1 VSVNSCALKRGN
13 IAATRVTMRAMPAF
27 SKVYTDAQR
36 DALAEAVVDRGL
48 RPAQVVELAAAG
60 ELRHAGERLAAF
72 PANVNSVRDY
82 ARKLKARRAGRT
94 SSGLDDQAPRD
105 AIETLRRRLVNAAEQ
120 EIAAEERKPR
130 GKRSLERLR
139 QCARLL
145 REAAALPGPDD
156 PRPTQPGQKI
166 PGTQKVAGGKTTG
179 GMAGAILSA
188 AGRSGRVETRQTQ
201 PAPSPIPPS
210 SDVEGEQHGTHTD
223 TGSTDHTPSGEP
235 GAWAREQVGAPPL

>member
-1 VSVNSCALKRGN
+1 
-13 IAATRVTMRAMPAF
+13 MRAMPAF

-36 DALAEAVVDRGL
+36 DALGEAVVDRGL
-48 RPAQVVELAAAG
+48 RPAQVVELARNG
-60 ELRHAGERLAAF
+60 ELKHAGERLAPF

-82 ARKLKARRAGRT
+82 ARKLKQRRAGRT

-105 AIETLRRRLVNAAEQ
+105 AVETLRRRLINAAEQ

-156 PRPTQPGQKI
+156 PRPPQPGQRK
-166 PGTQKVAGGKTTG
+166 PGTGEHEGGRTSG
-179 GMAGAILSA
+179 GMAAAILGAASQSA
-188 AGRSGRVETRQTQ
+188 RVETHETR
-201 PAPSPIPPS
+201 PALDPIPTT
-210 SDVEGEQHGTHTD
+210 SDVGPDRHGTHAHAPSTEHVGTD
-223 TGSTDHTPSGEP
+223 AP
-235 GAWAREQVGAPPL
+235 GAWAREQVGASPL

>member
-1 VSVNSCALKRGN
+1 
-13 IAATRVTMRAMPAF
+13 MRAMPAF

-36 DALAEAVVDRGL
+36 DALGEAVVDRGL
-48 RPAQVVELAAAG
+48 RPAQVVELARNG
-60 ELRHAGERLAAF
+60 ELKHAGERLAPF

-105 AIETLRRRLVNAAEQ
+105 AVETLRRRLINAAEQ

-166 PGTQKVAGGKTTG
+166 PGTQQTEGGKTTG
-179 GMAGAILSA
+179 GMAGAILHA
-188 AGRSGRVETRQTQ
+188 AGQSARVETRRTQ
-201 PAPSPIPPS
+201 PAPSPTPL
-210 SDVEGEQHGTHTD
+210 DH
-223 TGSTDHTPSGEP
+223 STEHRAERH
-235 GAWAREQVGAPPL
+235 AHRHAEHRAQ